1 MGRAGLLSGHDLTVI
16 CSQAPACR
24 VVGSTHTPE
33 EVVWGVRL
41 RGLSMVLQAAKQ
53 AANSTQD
60 AGSELLQPREEGW
73 LGPTEDLA
81 LTGQRGHGTRYR
93 RPLRGVI

>member
-1 MGRAGLLSGHDLTVI
+1 MGCKAVR
-16 CSQAPACR
+16 SQHCP
-24 VVGSTHTPE
+24 VSS
-33 EVVWGVRL
+33 WN
-41 RGLSMVLQAAKQ
+41 Q

-60 AGSELLQPREEGW
+60 AGSELLQPREGW
-73 LGPTEDLA
+73 LGPIEDLA

>member
-1 MGRAGLLSGHDLTVI
+1 MGCKA
-16 CSQAPACR
+16 
-24 VVGSTHTPE
+24 VGSQHGPASS
-33 EVVWGVRL
+33 WN
-41 RGLSMVLQAAKQ
+41 Q

-60 AGSELLQPREEGW
+60 AGSELLQPSEEGW